1 MHQVTSKMVRIGIL
15 FFLVLLLA
23 TLPVSTVSAALRTCR
38 TDPIVLLSNGYGMSI
53 SSIVGTDVANVVMIR
68 YTLHVPQGVTAKRVV
83 YTGGALAGKETLTL
97 VADQANGRYAVE
109 TAVSTRVGS
118 ASVSTT
124 FNLFSVA
131 RITGT
136 GISGEPFRM
145 DQVAP

>member
-1 MHQVTSKMVRIGIL
+1 MRKVTSKMVRLGIL
-15 FFLVLLLA
+15 FLLVLLLA

-38 TDPIVLLSNGYGMSI
+38 TDPIVLLSNGYGMAI
-53 SSIVGTDVANVVMIR
+53 SSLVGTDVTNVVTIR
-68 YTLHVPQGVTAKRVV
+68 YTLHVPQGVTANRVV
-83 YTGGALAGKETLTL
+83 YTGGGLAGKETLTL

-124 FNLFSVA
+124 FNLFTVE

-136 GISGEPFRM
+136 GISGEAFRIE
-145 DQVAP
+145 QSAP